1 MKMKVG
7 EKKKFFV
14 LGKWYL
20 KGLEV
25 ARECANPWGV
35 LQGLKGQYF
44 ESRKLIQSLP
54 CTLLSTVKVR

>member
-1 MKMKVG
+1 MKMKNW
-7 EKKKFFV
+7 EKKFFFV
-14 LGKWYL
+14 SDKWYL

-54 CTLLSTVKVR
+54 YTLLSTVKVR